1 MAKAKGGLGKGFGAL
16 LGESLM
22 AAEEESGGVST
33 LPMTLVEPNREQP
46 RKRFSPETMQELT
59 RSIEMHGVVTPITVR
74 KTENGYYQ
82 IIAGE
87 RRWRAARSAG
97 LTEIPALVIEADDKT
112 VMELA
117 LIENLQR
124 EDLNPI
130 EEAQG
135 YHSLMEEYGLTQ
147 EQVAERV
154 GRSRPAV
161 ANALRLLSLPD
172 EAQELLADGTLSAG
186 HARAVLAIKDE
197 ALRTH
202 DVLEKMAGMSV
213 RQAEKYAR
221 TQTPVRTRSARG
233 VSARLHRGTRRTT
246 GTHPRTPRPHR
257 TGQVIGYGIT
267 RVLRRRRPRT
277 IGRRSGNTVR
287 INRRQTHG
295 RKKQRPAAVRRKTA
309 GI

>member
-22 AAEEESGGVST
+22 AGEGEESGVST
-33 LPMTLVEPNREQP
+33 LPMTLIEPNSAQP
-46 RKRFSPETMQELT
+46 RKNFDPEAMRELT
-59 RSIEMHGVVTPITVR
+59 HSIAMHGVVSPITVR
-74 KTENGYYQ
+74 RAGDGYYQ
-82 IIAGE
+82 IIEGE

-124 EDLNPI
+124 QDLNPI

-154 GRSRPAV
+154 GKSRPAV
-161 ANALRLLSLPD
+161 ANALRLLSLPA
-172 EAQELLADGTLSAG
+172 EAQQMLADGTLSAG

-197 ALRTH
+197 SLRTH
-202 DVLEKMAGMSV
+202 EALEKMAGMSV
-213 RQAEKYAR
+213 RQAEKFAKGLCRPAEKPKEQAAPFAADY
-221 TQTPVRTRSARG
+221 SADLA
-233 VSARLHRGTRRTT
+233 ARLEG
-246 GTHPRTPRPHR
+246 
-257 TGQVIGYGIT
+257 
-267 RVLRRRRPRT
+267 VL
-277 IGRRSGNTVR
+277 GRRVR
-287 INRRQTHG
+287 IEHG
-295 RKKQRPAAVRRKTA
+295 KTSGTVSLEFYGDEDLERLA
-309 GI
+309 EALEKLSV

>member
-33 LPMTLVEPNREQP
+33 LPMTLIEPNREQP
-46 RKRFSPETMQELT
+46 RKRFSPESMQELT

-74 KTENGYYQ
+74 KNENGYYQ

-135 YHSLMEEYGLTQ
+135 YHSLMQEYGLTQ

-186 HARAVLAIKDE
+186 HARAVLAIKD
-197 ALRTH
+197 ASMRTH

-213 RQAEKYAR
+213 RQAEKYAKSLQKEPEPQPEPEQPAAFQPDY
-221 TQTPVRTRSARG
+221 TA
-233 VSARLHRGTRRTT
+233 ALAERLEHA
-246 GTHPRTPRPHR
+246 
-257 TGQVIGYGIT
+257 
-267 RVLRRRRPRT
+267 L
-277 IGRRSGNTVR
+277 GRRVR
-287 INRRQTHG
+287 IEQGKSSGTLSLAFYGDDDLERL
-295 RKKQRPAAVRRKTA
+295 AAALETLSV
-309 GI
+309 

>member
-22 AAEEESGGVST
+22 AGEGEESGVST
-33 LPMTLVEPNREQP
+33 LPMTLIEPNSAQP
-46 RKRFSPETMQELT
+46 RKNFDPEAMRELT
-59 RSIEMHGVVTPITVR
+59 HSIAMHGVVSPITVR
-74 KTENGYYQ
+74 RAGDGYYQ

-124 EDLNPI
+124 QDLNPI

-147 EQVAERV
+147 EQVAERM
-154 GRSRPAV
+154 GKSRPAV
-161 ANALRLLSLPD
+161 ANALRLLSLPA
-172 EAQELLADGTLSAG
+172 EAQQMLADGTLSAG

-197 ALRTH
+197 SLRTH
-202 DVLEKMAGMSV
+202 EALEKMAGMSV
-213 RQAEKYAR
+213 RQAEKFAKGLCRPAEKPKEQAAPFAADY
-221 TQTPVRTRSARG
+221 SADLA
-233 VSARLHRGTRRTT
+233 ARLEGA
-246 GTHPRTPRPHR
+246 
-257 TGQVIGYGIT
+257 
-267 RVLRRRRPRT
+267 L
-277 IGRRSGNTVR
+277 GRRVR
-287 INRRQTHG
+287 IEHG
-295 RKKQRPAAVRRKTA
+295 KTSGTVSLEFYGDEDLERLA
-309 GI
+309 EALEKLSV

>member
-33 LPMTLVEPNREQP
+33 LPMTLIEPNREQP
-46 RKRFSPETMQELT
+46 RKRFTPETMHELT

-74 KTENGYYQ
+74 KTDSGYYQ

-135 YHSLMEEYGLTQ
+135 YHSLMQEYGLTQ

-161 ANALRLLSLPD
+161 ANALRLLSLPG

-213 RQAEKYAR
+213 RQAEKYAKSLQKEPDPQPEP
-221 TQTPVRTRSARG
+221 QTEAVFEPDYTA
-233 VSARLHRGTRRTT
+233 ALAERLEHT
-246 GTHPRTPRPHR
+246 
-257 TGQVIGYGIT
+257 
-267 RVLRRRRPRT
+267 L
-277 IGRRSGNTVR
+277 GRRVR
-287 INRRQTHG
+287 IEQGKSSGTVSLAFYGDDDLERLV
-295 RKKQRPAAVRRKTA
+295 AALETLSV
-309 GI
+309 

>member
-22 AAEEESGGVST
+22 AGEGEESGVST
-33 LPMTLVEPNREQP
+33 LPMTLIEPNSAQP
-46 RKRFSPETMQELT
+46 RKNFDPEAMRELT
-59 RSIEMHGVVTPITVR
+59 HSIAMHGVVSPITVR
-74 KTENGYYQ
+74 RAGDGYYQ

-124 EDLNPI
+124 QDLNPI

-147 EQVAERV
+147 EQVAERI
-154 GRSRPAV
+154 GKSRPAV
-161 ANALRLLSLPD
+161 ANALRLLSLPA
-172 EAQELLADGTLSAG
+172 EAQQMLADGTLSAG

-197 ALRTH
+197 SLRTH
-202 DVLEKMAGMSV
+202 EALEKMAGMSV
-213 RQAEKYAR
+213 RQAEKFAKGLCRPAEKPKEQAAPFAADY
-221 TQTPVRTRSARG
+221 SADLA
-233 VSARLHRGTRRTT
+233 ARLEGA
-246 GTHPRTPRPHR
+246 
-257 TGQVIGYGIT
+257 
-267 RVLRRRRPRT
+267 L
-277 IGRRSGNTVR
+277 GRRVCIEHGKTSGTVSLEFYGDEDLER
-287 INRRQTHG
+287 LAEALE
-295 RKKQRPAAVRRKTA
+295 KLSV
-309 GI
+309 